1 MGDDWPGMGKTLALA
16 VALAGSLALSLS
28 ACIPND
34 GARDPR
40 YDRAPDQRQPDPD
53 ARGDDDRGYE
63 RQGIDRPMGPPR
75 QQAWEA
81 RPVTADAREIAAGSY
96 VVEPGDTL
104 RAIADRTGSGSEA
117 IARAN
122 GIDPPF
128 TIRVGQRLTIPGGRY
143 HLVRP
148 GETGIA
154 IARAYGVPWGR
165 IVADNDLIEPFVLRA
180 GQRILVPHGGPMT
193 AAERA
198 AAFHLDIEDIVTGGE
213 PALASN
219 AQPVRPTNSPS
230 RILPPDAV
238 VGEPL
243 RRTGGFAWPVNG
255 SVVKNFGPGSSG
267 ERNDGIKIAVPP
279 QTPVLASADGVVAY
293 TGDGV
298 AGMGSLVMLRHGD
311 GWTTIY
317 AHNRQ
322 ILVERGQAV
331 KRGQTIA
338 LSGDSGFA
346 DRPELHFEIRK
357 GRTAIDPLT
366 QLPRR

>member
-1 MGDDWPGMGKTLALA
+1 MLML
-16 VALAGSLALSLS
+16 SLA

-34 GARDPR
+34 GAYDPR
-40 YDRAPDQRQPDPD
+40 YDRAPNREAPPRDDRNDGD
-53 ARGDDDRGYE
+53 RGASDRDYRDRGYE
-63 RQGIDRPMGPPR
+63 RQPINAAPR
-75 QQAWEA
+75 QPAWEA
-81 RPVTADAREIAAGSY
+81 RPVTADAREIAPTTY
-96 VVEPGDTL
+96 VVMPGDTL
-104 RAIADRTGSGSEA
+104 RGIAAITGAGSEA

-122 GIDPPF
+122 GIVAPF
-128 TIRVGQRLTIPGGRY
+128 IIHAGQRLDIPGGRY

-154 IARAYGVPWGR
+154 IARAYGVPWAR
-165 IVADNDLIEPFVLRA
+165 IVAENDLVDPFILRA
-180 GQRILVPHGGPMT
+180 GQRIVIPHSGPMT
-193 AAERA
+193 TAERA

-213 PALASN
+213 PALAAN
-219 AQPVRPTNSPS
+219 AQPVRPSATSS
-230 RILPPDAV
+230 RILPPEAT

-243 RRTGGFAWPVNG
+243 HRTGAFAWPVSG
-255 SVVKNFGPGSSG
+255 QIVKRFGPGGSG

-279 QTPVLASADGVVAY
+279 ETPVLAAADGVVAY

-317 AHNRQ
+317 GHNRQ
-322 ILVERGQAV
+322 ILVERGQSV

-338 LSGDSGFA
+338 LSGDSGYA

-357 GRTAIDPLT
+357 GRTAVDPLS
-366 QLPRR
+366 QLPSR

>member
-1 MGDDWPGMGKTLALA
+1 MGEHRPKTRNALALA
-16 VALAGSLALSLS
+16 ALLVASLS

-34 GARDPR
+34 GTRDPR
-40 YDRAPDQRQPDPD
+40 YDRAPDRQEPP
-53 ARGDDDRGYE
+53 AGDGRYDDRGYE
-63 RQGIDRPMGPPR
+63 RQPIDRPAPPPR
-75 QQAWEA
+75 PQAWEA
-81 RPVTADAREIAAGSY
+81 RPVTADAREIPISSY
-96 VVEPGDTL
+96 TVAPGDTL
-104 RAIADRTGSGSEA
+104 RGIADKTGSGSEA

-122 GIDPPF
+122 GLEAPF
-128 TIRVGQRLTIPGGRY
+128 TIRAGQQLAIPGGRY

-165 IVADNDLIEPFVLRA
+165 IVADNELVEPFVLRA
-180 GQRILVPHGGPMT
+180 GQRIIIPHGGPMT
-193 AAERA
+193 PAERA

-213 PALASN
+213 PALATN
-219 AQPVRPTNSPS
+219 AQPVRPSSSPG
-230 RILPPDAV
+230 RILPPDAT

-243 RRTGGFAWPVNG
+243 HRTGAFAWPVNG
-255 SVVKNFGPGSSG
+255 TIVKRFGPGSSG

-279 QTPVLASADGVVAY
+279 QTPILAAADGVVAY
-293 TGDGV
+293 TGAGV

-317 AHNRQ
+317 GHNRQ
-322 ILVERGQAV
+322 ILVERGQSV

-338 LSGDSGFA
+338 LSGDSGYA

-357 GRTAIDPLT
+357 GRAAVDPLS
-366 QLPRR
+366 QLPQR